1 MNLRLSLISCLLICA
16 LVRGTVGQTNG
27 MSAQQADLLYGSK
40 KWAEAAKAYEE
51 SMISHPEDATSAMNL
66 ADCYEQS
73 GDLARAISAY
83 QEAAK
88 IESARVFSLFAMSS
102 LYARI
107 GDKELALE
115 ALNKAIDDGFD
126 QGRMALR
133 DKSLAA
139 LRNDPGF
146 QLALRRL
153 LGEGFTG
160 FDRVEPTKEEMR
172 QGIQLLTST
181 IRKQSPN
188 PYRTFS
194 PEEWDARTQS
204 ALARVNSLDATGYF
218 VELVGLAGMTG
229 DVHTAVYPVESSKVL
244 RHVYTLRF
252 WKFSDG
258 LYIRA
263 AAPALSHLVGAK
275 ILAIQG
281 VPVDDA
287 WRRLMNK
294 VPTEN
299 EWMSAYMVSF
309 YMQFPGFLHA
319 VGLGENEKQ
328 GMWTLQSP
336 NGQRSEVRLEAAED
350 IGWVGAISSSLGF
363 IAPNNYVEGHPSPAP
378 LWLKNRNRNYW
389 FEYLAPEK
397 TVFLQINTSRQ
408 DREHP
413 WDDFVDEVFQ
423 AIKQSQCERLII
435 DLRHNGGGD
444 GEMAQKLVHAI
455 IATPAIDRPGHLY
468 VLTTRITQSAGVYFA
483 VKLEQETYSVFVGE
497 PIGAHPNFFNSPR
510 GQHPM
515 LALPGTDLYFRVAN
529 KWMQNSDNQDDR
541 KFIAPDIPVAMS
553 YAEYSE
559 GKDPVLQAA
568 LDLSFRD
575 AHKYFDDEG
584 GRPIPLYFRWRRP
597 SQRVAFNKEQ
607 WIRLK

>member
-1 MNLRLSLISCLLICA
+1 VSLFRLSLVVCLLMSVS
-16 LVRGTVGQTNG
+16 LPGKYTNG
-27 MSAQQADLLYGSK
+27 TPAQQADLLYTSQ
-40 KWAEAAKAYEE
+40 KWSEAEKAYKEVLT
-51 SMISHPEDATSAMNL
+51 SHPDDATSAMNL

-73 GDLARAISAY
+73 GDFARAISAY
-83 QEAAK
+83 QSAAK
-88 IESARVFSLFAMSS
+88 LESARVFGLFAMSG

-107 GDKELALE
+107 GNKEHAIE
-115 ALNKAIDDGFD
+115 VLNKAIDEGFD
-126 QGRMALR
+126 QGRMVLR
-133 DKSLAA
+133 DTSLTG

-160 FDRVEPTKEEMR
+160 FDRVEPTKEEMK
-172 QGIQLLTST
+172 QGIQLLTRT

-204 ALARVNSLDATGYF
+204 ALSRVNSLDTTGYF
-218 VELVGLAGMTG
+218 VELVGLAGMAG
-229 DVHTAVYPVESSKVL
+229 DVHTAVYPDQSSKVL
-244 RHVYTLRF
+244 RDVCHLRF

-263 AAPALSHLVGAK
+263 AAPALSYLVGSK
-275 ILAIQG
+275 VLAIQG
-281 VPVDDA
+281 TPVDDA
-287 WRRLMNK
+287 WQRLMSK

-299 EWMSAYMVSF
+299 EWMSAYMVQF

-319 VGLGENEKQ
+319 MGLGEDQRQ
-328 GMWTLQSP
+328 GLWTLQLPS
-336 NGQRSEVRLEAAED
+336 GQRSEVRLEATED
-350 IGWVGAISSSLGF
+350 VGWAGAINSSLGI
-363 IAPNNYVEGHPSPAP
+363 IAPSDYVEGHPSPPP

-389 FEYLAPEK
+389 FEYLSPEK
-397 TVFLQINTSRQ
+397 TVFLQINTPRQ
-408 DREHP
+408 DRAHP

-423 AIKQSQCERLII
+423 AIRQSQAERLVI
-435 DLRHNGGGD
+435 DLRHNGGGN

-468 VLTTRITQSAGVYFA
+468 VLTSRITQSAGVYFA
-483 VKLEQETYSVFVGE
+483 VRLEQETYSVFVGE

-510 GQHPM
+510 GFHPM

-553 YAEYSE
+553 YAEYSG
-559 GKDPVLQAA
+559 GKDPVLRAA
-568 LDLSFRD
+568 LDLSYKD
-575 AHKYFDDEG
+575 ADKYFEDEG
-584 GRPIPLYFRWRRP
+584 GRPIPLYFRWRR
-597 SQRVAFNKEQ
+597 SDQRVAFTSEQ